1 MNQKNL
7 RLINLEK
14 IKINIMIEK
23 NILFTFLF
31 STTLFSQGNI
41 EIISLQDAIDIALE
55 KNINIKQSELNL
67 KNSELSKSDAIG
79 NFLPNIGASANH
91 QWNVGRGINVTTNI
105 IEEITTQFSSAS
117 ASVGLPVYSGSRNVY
132 QLHRANL
139 EILASKYQLEDIK
152 DDVKLFVA
160 NSYLQIMFNKEILK
174 VQKSQLEITKEE
186 YKRTKDL
193 IESGIFSPR
202 QIFEIEANLAS
213 QEQNVVLAENNLRDV
228 KLNLAQVLLID
239 NYESFDIAD
248 EDFSIPFSDI
258 LENSPKEIYEKAK
271 TFRNDIKLAETNIS
285 IAEKDIN
292 IAKSFRLPSLT
303 SFYSFNTRVSY
314 LENAPSFND
323 QLDFNKGQTYGFG
336 LNIPIFQGKAISN
349 NIERSKINLDRLKF
363 QYEQEKLNLEN
374 TINQAYNDLVGA
386 IKFYEASNK
395 TVKSLES
402 AFEDASDRFLLGSL
416 NSFDFIQ
423 SKQLYEAAVSENI
436 RAKFD
441 YIFRLKVLE
450 FYFGLPLSIP
460 MDN

>member
-31 STTLFSQGNI
+31 STALFSQGNI

-105 IEEITTQFSSAS
+105 IEEITTQFSSAT

-395 TVKSLES
+395 TVKSLEI

>member
-1 MNQKNL
+1 LNQKNL

-105 IEEITTQFSSAS
+105 IEEITTQFSSAT

-314 LENAPSFND
+314 LDNAPSFND

-423 SKQLYEAAVSENI
+423 SKQLYETAVSENI

>member
-1 MNQKNL
+1 
-7 RLINLEK
+7 
-14 IKINIMIEK
+14 MIEK

-105 IEEITTQFSSAS
+105 IEEITTQFSSAT

-314 LENAPSFND
+314 LDNAPSFND

-423 SKQLYEAAVSENI
+423 SKQLYETAVSENI

>member
-67 KNSELSKSDAIG
+67 RNSELSKSDAIG

-105 IEEITTQFSSAS
+105 IEEITTQFSSAT

-193 IESGIFSPR
+193 IESGIFSQR

-314 LENAPSFND
+314 LDNAPSFND

-423 SKQLYEAAVSENI
+423 SKQLYETAVSENI

>member
-31 STTLFSQGNI
+31 STALFSQGNI

-105 IEEITTQFSSAS
+105 IEEITTQFSSAT

-314 LENAPSFND
+314 LDNAPSFND